1 MTRTTLAAAT
11 AASVLFV
18 AISGTAFAQGIG
30 GTTPGSSPSG
40 TMSAPGSAPSG
51 APTGLSPQ
59 NGAGMSSPSGTERG
73 TEPSAVILP
82 NVEKMTPAQIQAGL
96 QSNGFENIR
105 NLKKQGQAYNATAT
119 KDGQPVKLQ
128 IDASSGRV
136 TTTNN

>member
-1 MTRTTLAAAT
+1 MTRSTLAT
-11 AASVLFV
+11 AATVSLLF
-18 AISGTAFAQGIG
+18 AISGAAYGQGVG
-30 GTTPGSSPSG
+30 GTPPGSNPTG
-40 TMSAPGSAPSG
+40 TMTTPRTNTGG

-59 NGAGMSSPSGTERG
+59 NSDSMSSPTGAAPTA
-73 TEPSAVILP
+73 EPSAVILP
-82 NVEKMTPAQIQAGL
+82 HIDKMTPAQIQAGL
-96 QSNGFENIR
+96 QSNGFDNVR